1 MEDIRITFRDLAL
14 YIVIA
19 NVVFGVLLG
28 FFPLLAGFSLAN
40 RKLALIGFIACLI
53 GGTFLGLFL
62 SYPLALIFVWL
73 IVRSPK
79 SGEATATDAVSS

>member
-1 MEDIRITFRDLAL
+1 MEDIRITVRELTYYL
-14 YIVIA
+14 IIA

-28 FFPLLAGFSLAN
+28 FFPLLVGIKLAN

-53 GGTFLGLFL
+53 GGTFLGLFVA
-62 SYPLALIFVWL
+62 YPLALIFVWL

-79 SGEATATDAVSS
+79 SVEATATDEVSS